1 MNFCPAKITF
11 FGKYIIDNFALMA
24 IRLNKEDTIVALAT
38 PAGTGAI
45 AVIRLSGNKTFEI
58 ADEIFTV
65 KKDKQKKVSSL
76 KSHTIHFGVIHDGEQ
91 IIDEVLLSVFRAPN
105 SYSGED
111 VIEIS
116 CHGSAF
122 IQQKIIQLAIKHGA
136 RMAREGEFTLRAFLN
151 GKMDLSQAEA
161 VADIV
166 SGNSE
171 GAHRLAMQQ
180 MRGGYSADISKMR
193 NGLIHLASL
202 IELELDFSEEDVE
215 FANREQLK
223 VFVSNL
229 KSQISSLISSFQ
241 YGNAIRQ
248 GIPVVIAG
256 KPNVGKSTLLNTLLN
271 EERAIVSPIAGTTRD
286 TVEEEITLAG
296 VKFRFIDTAGIRST
310 TDAIES
316 IGVSRTME
324 KISSSPVMIYL
335 FDVNETS
342 PSMLNKELADLDL
355 HAAGNDFKIVLT
367 GNKTDLA
374 AEEQLK
380 KEFNGADIV
389 FISARNKTNI
399 NVLKEKLLS
408 KTGGGE
414 GLQNNFI
421 VTNSRHVAA
430 FEMANRSLQ
439 KALEGLEKKLSG
451 DLLSPHLRSALHYL
465 GEVTGEVTTDDLLEN
480 IFSKFCIGK

>member
-1 MNFCPAKITF
+1 
-11 FGKYIIDNFALMA
+11 MA
-24 IRLNKEDTIVALAT
+24 MHFNREDTIVALAT
-38 PAGTGAI
+38 PAGAGAI
-45 AVIRLSGNKTFEI
+45 AVIRLSGKKTFEI
-58 ADEIFTV
+58 TEKIFRS
-65 KKDKQKKVSSL
+65 KKHSQKKVISL
-76 KSHTIHFGVIHDGEQ
+76 KTHTIHLGMIYDGEQ
-91 IIDEVLLSVFRAPN
+91 MVDEVLLSVFRAPN
-105 SYSGED
+105 SYTGED

-116 CHGSAF
+116 CHGSTY
-122 IQQKIIQLAIKHGA
+122 IQQRIIQLAIKYDA
-136 RMAREGEFTLRAFLN
+136 RMARQGEFTLRAFLN

-180 MRGGYSADISKMR
+180 MRGGYSEDISKMR
-193 NGLIHLASL
+193 NELIHLASL

-229 KSQISSLISSFQ
+229 KSQISNLISSFE

-286 TVEEEITLAG
+286 TVEEEITLSG
-296 VKFRFIDTAGIRST
+296 IKFRFIDTAGLRNT

-335 FDVNETS
+335 FDVNETT
-342 PSMLNKELADLDL
+342 PATLNEELANLKMNSAD
-355 HAAGNDFKIVLT
+355 NDFKIVLA
-367 GNKTDLA
+367 GNKTDLS
-374 AEEQLK
+374 AEEKLRR
-380 KEFNGADIV
+380 EFNGTDII
-389 FISARNKTNI
+389 FISAKHKVNI
-399 NVLKEKLLS
+399 ATLKEKLLS
-408 KTGGGE
+408 KVKIRNGIE
-414 GLQNNFI
+414 NNFI
-421 VTNSRHVAA
+421 VSNVRHVSA
-430 FEMANRSLQ
+430 FKNANRSLE
-439 KALEGLEKKLSG
+439 KALEGLEKKFSG
-451 DLLSPHLRSALHYL
+451 DLLAPHLRNALQHL
-465 GEVTGEVTTDDLLEN
+465 GEVTGEVTSDDLLEN